1 MRCVVATVWAVLL
14 VSVSVASAEDPVLYR
29 EGRRNPETD
38 TNVDMYKR
46 SWRDSAVMVG
56 HGGFLEHAYLTP
68 GDPLNP
74 EKPGAVLKYIKAYNH
89 GILSPRQTGAYVKH
103 DREQVFFFVLD
114 GSGTVEAGSDTA
126 ELCEGTGVFVPAG
139 IEYRF
144 INTTDE
150 PLEVVIIVEDIS
162 DGFEPLT
169 AIRTGNYHDSAPHSG
184 GHWSHVGRSIVSGMK
199 FANPMGIAVVSIESF
214 DVAHPHAHVEGCEE
228 IWNQIRG
235 DSMMMI
241 GKYLRWHREGEAILI
256 PPDGKTPHASINP
269 DDEPVFWLYVGNRHD
284 IR

>member
-1 MRCVVATVWAVLL
+1 MRCLMTAVLVL
-14 VSVSVASAEDPVLYR
+14 LFVSVSVATAEIYSDGV
-29 EGRRNPETD
+29 RNPETD
-38 TNVDMYKR
+38 TNVDMYKH
-46 SWRDSAVMVG
+46 SWHDSPVIVG

-74 EKPGAVLKYIKAYNH
+74 EAPGAVLKYLKAYNH

-114 GSGTVEAGSDTA
+114 GFGIVEAGGDTA
-126 ELCEGTGVFVPAG
+126 DLSEGTGVFVPAG

-144 INTTDE
+144 TNTVDD
-150 PLEVVIIVEDIS
+150 PLEVVIIVEDIP
-162 DGFEPLT
+162 DDFEPLT
-169 AIRTGNYHDSAPHSG
+169 EIRTGSYHDSVPHAG
-184 GHWSHVGRSIVSGMK
+184 GHWCHVGRSIVPGVK

-214 DVAHPHAHVEGCEE
+214 DAAHPHAHVEGCEE

-235 DSMMMI
+235 DSMLMI
-241 GKYLRWHREGEAILI
+241 GKYLRWQYEGEAVLI